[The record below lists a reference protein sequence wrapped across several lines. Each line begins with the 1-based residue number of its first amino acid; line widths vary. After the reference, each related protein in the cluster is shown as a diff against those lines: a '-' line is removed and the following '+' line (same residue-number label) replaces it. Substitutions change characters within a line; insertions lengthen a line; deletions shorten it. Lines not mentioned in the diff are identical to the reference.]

1 VANESYSNNPVSP
14 NIQNLLGYYSPVEDS
29 FRIVNKS
36 IASWSFNGGIPSRV
50 YDVKLWDSTKNQS
63 NVLPGDYAIVLD
75 PLGEYVARP
84 VITVEPLDPSE
95 FFDISDEPVTKVDY
109 TITGATIS
117 GSSVTYTTSTDHNFT
132 TNTFVTVSG
141 ISPSQFNATKA
152 RVTGKTNNTF
162 TIAKTISGSYSSG
175 GKVYAQAKFN
185 SNLVIK
191 YLNSAGLEADYI
203 IQTYIG
209 DDGYPGNY
217 IEIIREDWSNKYL
230 GTSGWIL
237 SSSGNSIFNN
247 VAIRGEIT
255 ADTLDVGGE
264 EGITY
269 DGTTVRIGT
278 DVTIIGGVTATSFGI
293 DANNFWNTAGH
304 LGDFRVGNA
313 STSYLYFN
321 STLGESGT
329 LEVKG
334 NIIATSGTFSGNIS
348 STATIAGGAIEGA
361 TITGGSLRLGSAT
374 TANVFKVNPT
384 SGVWL
389 GAQDFADAPFSV
401 TLAGSLKATS
411 GSIAGMTLGGTSISF
426 GTSGN
431 YVALSSD
438 GTYALW
444 AGANDSATAPF
455 SVKRDGTLYAS
466 NANISGAITAT
477 SGSFTGSIT
486 ASDGSIGGWLIG
498 STSISKAVTT
508 GTHSSIYVGTGTY
521 NNANTPFFIS
531 SEGKFSLKDKL
542 SFNGSDLTVTGAINA
557 TSGNFTGNVKVDT
570 GGKIYVGSSPTTGQ
584 RVVVSDTGITGVDNS
599 GITVFNLPATGST
612 PPTITNFNVL
622 EAKITGEGANAYL
635 IAGTTGVSANNVIVR
650 GDKTEGK
657 AAAIYNTMS
666 GTATTATSGDGFYI
680 DDTGK
685 FRFATGDNA
694 ISGANGN
701 LTITGKVIASTIR
714 GSDVYA
720 DSAQLGGSEF
730 GWVSGNGGIF
740 SGTDQSTAYL
750 QSGFYANPILN
761 IEQELEGGLVKE
773 YTLAATGTISAS
785 PRSLFATF
793 SNEILNVKKGYQ
805 IYTGSGTARLL
816 VGIVEEVIDLKTV
829 KLRSVS
835 SRFIVNESFSI
846 KYAKS
851 TITTQFFA
859 GFSDGI
865 KISIESPE
873 GTEYDIS
880 AIDFTSGSLDNETIT
895 YQIPPVWTNI
905 YDRIPS
911 VYKFKSAY
919 LTESSGK
926 INDVAINIQSVSAQK
941 STIDGVD
948 YYDAKI
954 SVKASDIFVGG
965 ELILDVGQNIFVGN
979 LPTDSEFFYPLI
991 NSYFPIIDI
1000 IENGSNYDIL
1010 LYADGYLSFTTS
1022 SKSDTFTEYSINKF
1036 NSFDNKITL
1045 TTTSNHRFSV
1055 GQVVDLDYVSTPFLD
1070 DSWSLE
1076 PRVITEVTE
1085 NTFSFQYVFPDRQ
1098 NITVS
1103 SSTTKA
1109 RSLPT
1114 VTRKSY
1120 DKDYSMWVGA
1130 SNPTDAPFSI
1140 DSFGQNVKIKNLE
1153 VTGTVTGLYYDIIEL
1168 DDFSGA
1174 FDGRK
1179 VSFKPTYNYKE
1190 FVLDNPLKLVLS
1202 VNGVLQS
1209 AFIKNREYVWQTG
1222 FLGFRGYTVDEYG
1235 QIKFSE
1241 SPPPGSTVNARVFP
1255 GPQKNKTSRIY
1266 PFKAVDIALG

>member
-1 VANESYSNNPVSP
+1 MANESLSNNPVSP
-14 NIQNLLGYYSPVEDS
+14 NVHNLLGFFNPREDS
-29 FRIVNKS
+29 FRIINKS
-36 IASWSFNGGIPSRV
+36 IASWSFNGGIPSKV
-50 YDVKLWDSTKNQS
+50 YDVLVWNATEFRP
-63 NVLPGDYAIVLD
+63 NVLPGDFVVVLD
-75 PLGEYVARP
+75 QLGEYVARP
-84 VITVEPLDPSE
+84 VIIVEPENPAE
-95 FFDISDEPVTKVDY
+95 FFDITADPATKVTY
-109 TITGATIS
+109 TITGATA
-117 GSSVTYTTSTDHNFT
+117 GATTVTYTTSVDHNFT

-141 ISPSQFNATKA
+141 IAPSQFNTTKTKVSA
-152 RVTGKTNNTF
+152 VTSNTF
-162 TIAKTISGSYSSG
+162 TVSKTITGSYSNG
-175 GKVYAQAKFN
+175 GTVYAQAKFN

-191 YLNSAGLEADYI
+191 YLNSYGLESDYI
-203 IQTYIG
+203 IETYIG
-209 DDGYPGNY
+209 TDGYPGNY
-217 IEIIREDWSNKYL
+217 VEVIREDWANKYI
-230 GTSGWIL
+230 GSSGWIL
-237 SSSGNSIFNN
+237 SGSGNSIFNN

-278 DVTIIGGVTATSFGI
+278 DVTIDGSVTADSFSI

-304 LGDFRVGNA
+304 LGDFRVGSA
-313 STSYLYFN
+313 TSYLYWN
-321 STLGESGT
+321 STAGVGGT
-329 LEVKG
+329 L
-334 NIIATSGTFSGNIS
+334 S
-348 STATIAGGAIEGA
+348 IAGSITSTA
-361 TITGGSLRLGSAT
+361 TITGGTISGGTISGGTISGGTITIGSS
-374 TANVFKVNPT
+374 NSVFKADSN
-384 SGVWL
+384 GIYL
-389 GAQDFADAPFSV
+389 GNATFADAPFSV
-401 TLAGSLKATS
+401 TPAGALKATS
-411 GSIAGMTLGGTSISF
+411 GTIAGMTLGGTSISF
-426 GTSGN
+426 GSGSA
-431 YVALSSD
+431 YVALSSE
-438 GTYALW
+438 GSSGSSYTLW
-444 AGANDSATAPF
+444 AGNETAASAPF
-455 SVKRDGTLYAS
+455 SVKRDGTLYAT

-486 ASDGSIGGWLIG
+486 ASDGSIGGWLVG

-542 SFNGSDLTVTGAINA
+542 SFNGTDTLTVSGVINA

-599 GITVFNLPATGST
+599 GVTVFNLPATGTT

-635 IAGTTGVSANNVIVR
+635 IAGTTGASATNVTVR
-650 GDKTEGK
+650 GDKTGGQ
-657 AAAIYNTMS
+657 AAAIYNTIS
-666 GTATTATSGDGFYI
+666 GTATTATSGNGFYI

-685 FRFATGDNA
+685 FRFATGNNS
-694 ISGANGN
+694 ITGSNGN
-701 LTITGKVIASTIR
+701 LTVTGKVIASTIR

-720 DSAQLGGSEF
+720 DSVQLGGSEF

-750 QSGFYANPILN
+750 QSGFYANPILD
-761 IEQELEGGLVKE
+761 IEQELLNGLVKE
-773 YTLAATGTISAS
+773 YTLAVTGTISAG

-793 SNEILNVKKGYQ
+793 SNEIENVKKGYQ
-805 IYTGSGTARLL
+805 IYTGSGTSRFL
-816 VGIVEEVIDLKTV
+816 VGIVDEVIDLNTV
-829 KLRSVS
+829 RLRSVV
-835 SRFIVNESFSI
+835 SRFIVNEAFTI
-846 KYAKS
+846 RYVKS

-859 GFSDGI
+859 GFVEDT

-880 AIDFTSGSLDNETIT
+880 AIDFTVGASDNETIT
-895 YQIPPVWTNI
+895 YQIPPRWTNI
-905 YDRIPS
+905 YEKQPIS
-911 VYKFKSAY
+911 YTFKSAF
-919 LTESSGK
+919 LTASSGE
-926 INDVAINIQSVSAQK
+926 INDIKLDIQSISAQK
-941 STIDGVD
+941 STVDGVD

-954 SVKASDIFVGG
+954 SVKASDIYVGG
-965 ELILDVGQNIFVGN
+965 ELILDIGQNIFVGN
-979 LPTDSEFFYPLI
+979 IPIDSEFFYPLI

-1010 LYADGYLSFTTS
+1010 LYADGYLSFATS
-1022 SKSDTFTEYSINKF
+1022 SQSDTFTQYSVNKF
-1036 NSFDNKITL
+1036 NCFDNKITL
-1045 TTTSNHRFSV
+1045 TTTANHRFSV
-1055 GQVVDLDYVSTPFLD
+1055 GQVVDLDYISTPYLD
-1070 DSWSLE
+1070 DSWALE
-1076 PRVITEVTE
+1076 PRVITEVTTT
-1085 NTFSFQYVFPDRQ
+1085 TFSFQYVFPNKQ
-1098 NITVS
+1098 NIAIEA
-1103 SSTTKA
+1103 STTKA

-1114 VTRKSY
+1114 ITRKSY

-1190 FVLDNPLKLVLS
+1190 IVIDNPLKLVLS

-1266 PFKAVDIALG
+1266 PFKAVDVALG